1 MADNKAKPTLEE
13 LTEEIR
19 KFNALLQDPHLGLM
33 SWHMWLEERAR
44 RTKEML
50 EALGY

>member
-1 MADNKAKPTLEE
+1 MADSKAKPTLEE

-19 KFNALLQDPHLGLM
+19 KFNALLQDPQPGLL
-33 SWHMWLEERAR
+33 SWHGWLEERAK
-44 RTKEML
+44 RTKAML